1 MTDDN
6 TIAAMREAMKM
17 NAAVGRDATAG
28 VIADGLTLIES
39 QAAEIERL
47 RSGGCAR
54 DQGLTQYCAEAMVF
68 AGEVSVLRAEVEV
81 LTSRVA
87 ELENPWRPIDDEA
100 RNGAQWLIVLSDRR
114 RMVGQYAG
122 HQWRANGCH
131 YDGDQVVA
139 YATLPPAPETED

>member
-1 MTDDN
+1 MAID
-6 TIAAMREAMKM
+6 
-17 NAAVGRDATAG
+17 
-28 VIADGLTLIES
+28 DGLDWFRHPEEFSHAEYHKRLI
-39 QAAEIERL
+39 AEVRRL

-54 DQGLTQYCAEAMVF
+54 DQGLTQYCAEAAKF
-68 AGEVSVLRAEVEV
+68 AR
-81 LTSRVA
+81 RVA
-87 ELENPWRPIDDEA
+87 ELESPWRPIDDDA

-139 YATLPPAPETED
+139 YAPIPPAPTED